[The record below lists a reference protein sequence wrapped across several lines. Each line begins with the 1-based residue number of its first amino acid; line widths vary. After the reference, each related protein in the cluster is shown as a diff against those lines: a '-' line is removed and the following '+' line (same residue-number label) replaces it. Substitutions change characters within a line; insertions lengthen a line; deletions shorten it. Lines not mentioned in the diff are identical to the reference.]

1 MLHKVP
7 TLASPTPRLSLAGN
21 RLTSLDTRDLPA
33 SLEHLLLGDNMLEE
47 LTEENLAH
55 LAR

>member
-1 MLHKVP
+1 MASEVAK
-7 TLASPTPRLSLAGN
+7 LASPVRRLSLAGN
-21 RLTSLDTRDLPA
+21 RLTTLDTRDLPTG
-33 SLEHLLLGDNMLEE
+33 LEHLLLEDNMLEE

>member
-21 RLTSLDTRDLPA
+21 RLTSLDTGGLPA